1 MYAVFQVSG
10 FQYTVEEGDVI
21 KIPLQDAKAGDKIEL
36 KDVLLIKKDKD
47 AMVGTPYLDKAK
59 IQAEIVSQGK
69 DDKVLIYK
77 YKRRTKYRR
86 TQGHRQDF
94 SEIKIKKIVS
104 SSK

>member
-10 FQYTVEEGDVI
+10 FQYSVEEGDII
-21 KIPLQDAKAGDKIEL
+21 KIPLQDAKTGAKIEL
-36 KDVLLIKKDKD
+36 KDVLLIKKDNE
-47 AMVGTPYLDKAK
+47 ALVGTPYLEKAK
-59 IQAEIVSQGK
+59 IQAEILSQGK

-86 TQGHRQDF
+86 SQGHRQDF